1 MQKVL
6 CALYVFIYLFL
17 LTLCGCQ
24 SSSVQ
29 KQKSL
34 VTDFSADFC
43 AEYNDMKLK
52 GSVVSDRHGLIG
64 INITSPDTI
73 AGLSVNYKGGETELK
88 RDSLICSAD
97 EAYLPSGS
105 FPNLI
110 KNILKGIS
118 DGRAELSAQNGE
130 SSFYN
135 LKTDNGT
142 CIITADKSGNIAEA
156 KIENEKFY
164 IQFSEPKFLE
174 NKDSTK

>member
-6 CALYVFIYLFL
+6 SALYVFIFLFL
-17 LTLCGCQ
+17 FTLCGCQ

-52 GSVVSDRHGLIG
+52 GSVVSNRQGVIG

-73 AGLSVNYKGGETELK
+73 AGISVNYKDGEAELK

-97 EAYLPSGS
+97 EAYLPSSS
-105 FPNLI
+105 FPNLL
-110 KNILKGIS
+110 KNI
-118 DGRAELSAQNGE
+118 
-130 SSFYN
+130 
-135 LKTDNGT
+135 
-142 CIITADKSGNIAEA
+142 
-156 KIENEKFY
+156 
-164 IQFSEPKFLE
+164 
-174 NKDSTK
+174 

>member
-6 CALYVFIYLFL
+6 SALYVFIFLFL
-17 LTLCGCQ
+17 FTLCGCQ

-52 GSVVSDRHGLIG
+52 GSVVSNRQGVIG

-73 AGLSVNYKGGETELK
+73 AGISVNYKDGEAELK

-97 EAYLPSGS
+97 EAYLPSSS
-105 FPNLI
+105 FPNLL
-110 KNILKGIS
+110 KNILRGVS
-118 DGRAELSAQNGE
+118 DGRAELSTQNDE
-130 SSFYN
+130 SSCYN
-135 LKTDNGT
+135 LKIDNGI

-164 IQFSEPKFLE
+164 IRFSKQKSLE
-174 NKDSTK
+174 N